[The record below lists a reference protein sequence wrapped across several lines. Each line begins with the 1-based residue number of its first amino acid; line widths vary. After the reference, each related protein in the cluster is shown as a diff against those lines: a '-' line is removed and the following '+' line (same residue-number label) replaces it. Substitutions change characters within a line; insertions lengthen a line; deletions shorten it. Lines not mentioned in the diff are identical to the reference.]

1 MALLPRILN
10 LDQFLTSDE
19 NTNIFFAGSAVI
31 QAFLQGNLRETY
43 WHFYPGVTMSW
54 LDSFGLVGLWLWE
67 RGMGITQ
74 QSLFDFVDNDILHL
88 LIACRVPYAILTA
101 IFIPIVYNLLQRLL
115 PHVIALTASMFIAFD
130 PFFLAHSRVV
140 HADAP
145 VAVFMVLSTLA
156 FFIYIRQDGQYMFI
170 FSAVMGSLAA
180 LTKAPGHLMAILV
193 IMIAVGDW
201 LITCWHEGR
210 LSWQLGKRRS
220 WEIVIWGGIA
230 FAMFVL
236 LWPAMWVDPIGIL
249 RQMLDE
255 TFGKVDEGHLVFF
268 MGNATLNPGM
278 WFYPYVIAFR
288 LTPLTSMGVLLS
300 VGMIINIRPD
310 KFLKSVR
317 SSTIFM
323 WLFVIILLVVG
334 MSSPKKQ
341 DRYLLPLFPMLDILA
356 GIGWIGCVY
365 LLLGNQQKFA
375 KMRAMWLPMIAFVSM
390 QFIFAM
396 PHHPYYLTYFNELMG
411 GLPHAV
417 ETTLV
422 GWGEGMELAAAYLNK
437 KPHAESLYVAST
449 PSQTFLPYFDG
460 IGENF
465 YTNDIAMRADY
476 VIIYQA
482 QRQRLAPS
490 AEIIYQYQ
498 TQSYEKVI
506 ELQGVPY
513 VWIYPNTRLIFS
525 DVPTT
530 ATLINIGFADIMRL
544 AGYQVQRDGDSMD
557 VVLFW
562 HALSS
567 IEHDTDT
574 CYEQKVENFMATVC
588 PRRNYAISLR
598 LLDVNKKQIAQHDG
612 WAANGLLP
620 ISQWQVDDYIQDNHM
635 LILPNDTHISEYTFE
650 VVVYN
655 AQSQEILGM
664 ASFR

>member
-1 MALLPRILN
+1 MSRYWYVILFVMALLPRILN

-323 WLFVIILLVVG
+323 C
-334 MSSPKKQ
+334 Q
-341 DRYLLPLFPMLDILA
+341 DY
-356 GIGWIGCVY
+356 CY
-365 LLLGNQQKFA
+365 
-375 KMRAMWLPMIAFVSM
+375 
-390 QFIFAM
+390 
-396 PHHPYYLTYFNELMG
+396 HP
-411 GLPHAV
+411 
-417 ETTLV
+417 
-422 GWGEGMELAAAYLNK
+422 
-437 KPHAESLYVAST
+437 AS
-449 PSQTFLPYFDG
+449 
-460 IGENF
+460 
-465 YTNDIAMRADY
+465 
-476 VIIYQA
+476 
-482 QRQRLAPS
+482 
-490 AEIIYQYQ
+490 
-498 TQSYEKVI
+498 
-506 ELQGVPY
+506 
-513 VWIYPNTRLIFS
+513 
-525 DVPTT
+525 
-530 ATLINIGFADIMRL
+530 
-544 AGYQVQRDGDSMD
+544 
-557 VVLFW
+557 
-562 HALSS
+562 
-567 IEHDTDT
+567 
-574 CYEQKVENFMATVC
+574 
-588 PRRNYAISLR
+588 
-598 LLDVNKKQIAQHDG
+598 
-612 WAANGLLP
+612 
-620 ISQWQVDDYIQDNHM
+620 
-635 LILPNDTHISEYTFE
+635 
-650 VVVYN
+650 
-655 AQSQEILGM
+655 
-664 ASFR
+664 